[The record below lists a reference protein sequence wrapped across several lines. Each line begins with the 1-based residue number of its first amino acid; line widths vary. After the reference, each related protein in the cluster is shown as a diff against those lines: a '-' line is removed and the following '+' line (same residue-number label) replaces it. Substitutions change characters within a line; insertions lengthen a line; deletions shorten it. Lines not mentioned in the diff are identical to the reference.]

1 MPPEPIL
8 KQQTRVLYPSEYRAI
23 RSHLSF
29 KDQLLLDGMIFSGM
43 RGVEFMRFLE
53 NPQWYKPS
61 RHAIDLPKG
70 SVLKKRVKQAERT
83 VLLSNTGV
91 QAIETLLSYRRQN
104 PDDLRPVSRQ
114 SWSETLL
121 RAARRAKDEGQIA
134 SLDGIAPKMTRKSWA
149 SWLLATH
156 SHREGSIS
164 LSLGHDIR
172 TLLRHY
178 AGLGWPPQV
187 IQEIK
192 SYTAG
197 WGGE

>member
-29 KDQLLLDGMIFSGM
+29 KDQLLLDGMLLSGM

-53 NPQWYKPS
+53 NPQWYKAS

-70 SVLKKRVKQAERT
+70 SMLKKRAKQAERT
-83 VLLSNTGV
+83 VLLSNAGV
-91 QAIETLLSYRRQN
+91 QAIETLLSFRRQK
-104 PDDLRPVSRQ
+104 PDNIRPVSRQ

-121 RAARRAKDEGQIA
+121 RAAAKAAAEGKLA
-134 SLDGIAPKMTRKSWA
+134 SIEGIAPKATRKTWS

-164 LSLGHDIR
+164 LSMGHDVR
-172 TLLRHY
+172 TMLRHY
-178 AGLGWPPQV
+178 AGLGWPADAR
-187 IQEIK
+187 QEIRQ
-192 SYTAG
+192 YTAG